1 MQTFRVLVVLMF
13 IGACI
18 LAYGI
23 WGRAGNPASLPPA
36 EPPHA
41 IAVTPVATMQ
51 PVKIIELEYHQP
63 DLPPGPGRDEFAKQ
77 CVVCHSPRYVVD
89 QPIFPRKTWT
99 SEVQKM
105 VKAYGAMIT
114 PDEQKEIVNY
124 LVYWHGKEDASAAPA
139 LQKQI
144 VRPKERQPS
153 N

>member
-1 MQTFRVLVVLMF
+1 MRTFRVLVVVMF

-18 LAYGI
+18 LAYAI
-23 WGRAGNPASLPPA
+23 WGRAGNPASIGPA
-36 EPPHA
+36 ETPHV
-41 IAVTPVATMQ
+41 IAVTQLATMQ

-77 CVVCHSPRYVVD
+77 CFVCHSPRYVVD
-89 QPIFPRKTWT
+89 QPIFLRKTWT

-124 LVYWHGKEDASAAPA
+124 LVYWHGKENASAAPTP
-139 LQKQI
+139 QKQI
-144 VRPKERQPS
+144 VRSKERQPS

>member
-1 MQTFRVLVVLMF
+1 MQTFRVLVVLML

-23 WGRAGNPASLPPA
+23 WGRNSNPRSTGPA
-36 EPPHA
+36 ETPHA
-41 IAVTPVATMQ
+41 IAVPPLATMQ

-63 DLPPGPGRDEFAKQ
+63 DLPPGPGRNEFAKQ

-114 PDEQKEIVNY
+114 SDEQKEIVNY
-124 LVYWHGKEDASAAPA
+124 LVYWHGKEDAATVPA
-139 LQKQI
+139 LEKQA
-144 VRPKERQPS
+144 VRTKERPPS

>member
-1 MQTFRVLVVLMF
+1 MQTFRVLVVLIF

-23 WGRAGNPASLPPA
+23 WGHGGNPTPTGPA
-36 EPPHA
+36 ETPHA
-41 IAVTPVATMQ
+41 SAVTPLATKQ

-63 DLPPGPGRDEFAKQ
+63 DLPPGPGHDEFARQ

-89 QPIFPRKTWT
+89 QPIFSRKTWI

-124 LVYWHGKEDASAAPA
+124 LVYWHGKEDASTAPT

-144 VRPKERQPS
+144 ARPQERQSS

>member
-18 LAYGI
+18 LAYAI
-23 WGRAGNPASLPPA
+23 WGRAGSPASLA
-36 EPPHA
+36 
-41 IAVTPVATMQ
+41 ATEASPLIGAAPLATTQ
-51 PVKIIELEYHQP
+51 PVKNIELAYHQP
-63 DLPPGPGRDEFAKQ
+63 DLPPGPGHDQLAAQ
-77 CVVCHSPRYVVD
+77 CVICHSPRYVLD

-114 PDEQKEIVNY
+114 PDEQKQIVNY
-124 LVYWHGKEDASAAPA
+124 LVYWHGKEDAPAAPA

-153 N
+153 S